1 MFKLTDS
8 YIADDELFARVQ
20 KGDEK
25 AFTMVYGRYNKLI
38 YVLAYRYLLDKARAE
53 DVVQYVFVK
62 LWEYRRELRIG
73 VSLKNFLFT
82 MAKNHVLNLIRNEN
96 AALEK
101 AYEIAQQVPAYEK
114 KEICLMKLRGDM
126 SNQEIADRLHV
137 SVNTVKSHYQEALK
151 MLRRELLKLLMI
163 VIVVVLWGCQSVN

>member
-1 MFKLTDS
+1 M
-8 YIADDELFARVQ
+8 
-20 KGDEK
+20 EK
-25 AFTMVYGRYNKLI
+25 
-38 YVLAYRYLLDKARAE
+38 
-53 DVVQYVFVK
+53 
-62 LWEYRRELRIG
+62 
-73 VSLKNFLFT
+73 
-82 MAKNHVLNLIRNEN
+82 
-96 AALEK
+96 LEK
-101 AYEIAQQVPAYEK
+101 REQMSLFYRALSKLPPQK